1 MRLFIVIF
9 ALLASTVSAHYDW
22 ENVQPRHVDSLLKK
36 LPRGKAIDGR
46 ITNGEAAAAKQFP
59 YQVGLMLYLDNG
71 RAWCGGTLI
80 SNRWVLTAAH
90 CTDGVN
96 GVDVYLGA
104 TNRTDRS
111 EAGQQI
117 IYVGK
122 KYVFVHEKWDS
133 SQLVNDIS
141 VLKLPIPIDFN
152 DYIQPA
158 ALPKLGE
165 SSLYTGEKTI
175 ASGWGRDSDSA
186 KGASE
191 ILRWVEVPIMANNVC
206 NRYYQGSVKDTN
218 ICISTKGKKSTCNGD
233 SGGPLVL
240 NDGSNTVIGAT
251 SFGIIFGCEVEFPGV
266 FTRITSYLDWIKE
279 KTGISNE

>member
-1 MRLFIVIF
+1 MKFLIAI
-9 ALLASTVSAHYDW
+9 ALLACTVSGHSDW
-22 ENVQPRHVDSLLKK
+22 EDIEPRNIDSLVRIP
-36 LPRGKAIDGR
+36 PRGKAIEGR
-46 ITNGEAAAAKQFP
+46 ITNGEPAAEKQFP
-59 YQVGLMLYLDNG
+59 YQVGLMLYLDAG

-80 SNRWVLTAAH
+80 SNRWILTAAH
-90 CTDGVN
+90 CTDGIN

-104 TNRTDRS
+104 TNRTDKT

-117 IYVGK
+117 IHVGK
-122 KYVFVHEKWDS
+122 KYVFVHEQWDA

-141 VLKLPIPIDFN
+141 VIKLPVEIEFN
-152 DYIQPA
+152 EYVQPA
-158 ALPKLGE
+158 SLPKLGD

-175 ASGWGRDSDSA
+175 ASGWGRDSDAA

-206 NRYYQGSVKDTN
+206 NRYYMGSVKDTN

-251 SFGIIFGCEVEFPGV
+251 SFGIVFGCEVEFPGV
-266 FTRITSYLDWIKE
+266 FTRVTSYLGWIKE